1 MNLKRTAVL
10 ALLFFFVGGIFAAN
24 SYSFKSEKVHKI
36 LSDCPKWIKLSVEN
50 THFIW
55 DLPGQKKP
63 FLIQL
68 ESACYPGFMETR
80 QIEILKDW
88 VAQGNI
94 LWIIFNP
101 LRDSVPGNK
110 DWANYFGLNL
120 SLSSK
125 STIITKNEGLI
136 LPVRGLTEGVEVL
149 QLGTPNISPA
159 YYTFEGNII
168 PVLKTREGAVVF
180 GGQNFG
186 AGRIIFDGFGW
197 LFFETEKD
205 WIDPIVYD
213 SEVFWVNFYQWA
225 RACVKPTTK
234 YEKVEL
240 FVAPP
245 PPAPA
250 PVKKKIDC
258 SGLAQDLKNKF
269 PHLKIDIQERPNG
282 DCVFNLDRVL
292 FDTGKADL
300 REEGRPVL
308 DEIIEIL
315 KINLN
320 YSVRIEGH
328 TDSMPIRGRLKKKF
342 PTNWELSQA
351 RSRVV
356 YRYFLEKGAISGDRM
371 TTASFGYTRPR
382 SSNKTQAGRQQNRR
396 TEIILFVKPSA
407 EK

>member
-1 MNLKRTAVL
+1 MTCLLLFIGMLGASDSFSAMPDNLKK
-10 ALLFFFVGGIFAAN
+10 ALEN
-24 SYSFKSEKVHKI
+24 
-36 LSDCPKWIKLSVEN
+36 CPKWIKLSAEN

-55 DLPGQKKP
+55 DLPRKKKP
-63 FLIQL
+63 FLLQL
-68 ESACYPGFMETR
+68 ESACYPGFLETR

-101 LRDSVPGNK
+101 LRDNVPGNK
-110 DWANYFGLNL
+110 DWAHFFGLNL

-125 STIITKNEGLI
+125 SALITKSEGLI

-168 PVLKTREGAVVF
+168 PVLKNREGAVVF

-186 AGRIIFDGFGW
+186 AGRIIFDGLGW

-205 WIDPIVYD
+205 WIDPLVFD
-213 SEVFWVNFYQWA
+213 SQVFWVNFFNWA
-225 RACVKPTTK
+225 RTCVKPLGPK
-234 YEKVEL
+234 EEKL
-240 FVAPP
+240 GMFVPQPPP
-245 PPAPA
+245 PPAL
-250 PVKKKIDC
+250 VKKEKIDC
-258 SGLAQDLKNKF
+258 TGLAQKLKDKF
-269 PHLKIDIQERPNG
+269 PHLKIDIRERPNG
-282 DCVFNLDRVL
+282 DCVFDLDRVL

-315 KINLN
+315 KVNSN

-342 PTNWELSQA
+342 PTNLELSQA
-351 RSRVV
+351 RSKVV
-356 YRYFLEKGAISGDRM
+356 YRYFLEKGSISGDRM
-371 TTASFGYTRPR
+371 TTAGFSSTRPR
-382 SSNKTQAGRQQNRR
+382 ASNKTQEGRQQNRR
-396 TEIILFVKPSA
+396 TEIILFIKPMA
-407 EK
+407 GK

>member
-1 MNLKRTAVL
+1 VIGVSNSFSAMPANLQTAL
-10 ALLFFFVGGIFAAN
+10 AN
-24 SYSFKSEKVHKI
+24 
-36 LSDCPKWIKLSVEN
+36 CPKWIKLSVEN

-55 DLPGQKKP
+55 DLPRQKKP

-68 ESACYPGFMETR
+68 ESACYPGFLETR

-101 LRDSVPGNK
+101 LRHNVPGNK
-110 DWANYFGLNL
+110 DWAGFFGLNL
-120 SLSSK
+120 ALSSK
-125 STIITKNEGLI
+125 SALITKNEGLI

-149 QLGTPNISPA
+149 QLGSPNISPA

-168 PVLKTREGAVVF
+168 PVLKNQEGAVVF

-186 AGRIIFDGFGW
+186 AGRIIFDGLGW

-205 WIDPIVYD
+205 WIDPLVYD
-213 SEVFWVNFYQWA
+213 SRVFWINFFKWA
-225 RACVKPTTK
+225 RTCVPPMPPKD
-234 YEKVEL
+234 EKVAL
-240 FVAPP
+240 YVAPP

-250 PVKKKIDC
+250 PVKQKIDC

-269 PHLKIDIQERPNG
+269 PHLKINIQERQNG
-282 DCVFNLDRVL
+282 DCVFDLDRVL
-292 FDTGKADL
+292 FDTGKAEL

-315 KINLN
+315 KVNSN
-320 YSVRIEGH
+320 YSARIEGH

-342 PTNWELSQA
+342 PTNRELSQA
-351 RSRVV
+351 RSQVV
-356 YRYFLEKGAISGDRM
+356 YRYFLEKGPISGDRM
-371 TTASFGYTRPR
+371 ATAGFSSTRPI
-382 SSNKTQAGRQQNRR
+382 SSNKTQEGRQQNRR
-396 TEIILFVKPSA
+396 TEIILFIKPMA